1 MPVKIGE
8 DLVLYDVEELAS
20 LFGVQEKTVRQLF
33 RDGKLKGRKLARRWY
48 TTEEE
53 LRDYFSQPETRTARE
68 SQ

>member
-53 LRDYFSQPETRTARE
+53 LRDYFSQPETETP
-68 SQ
+68 

>member
-48 TTEEE
+48 TTEED
-53 LRDYFSQPETRTARE
+53 LREYFSQSEAKTDG
-68 SQ
+68 S